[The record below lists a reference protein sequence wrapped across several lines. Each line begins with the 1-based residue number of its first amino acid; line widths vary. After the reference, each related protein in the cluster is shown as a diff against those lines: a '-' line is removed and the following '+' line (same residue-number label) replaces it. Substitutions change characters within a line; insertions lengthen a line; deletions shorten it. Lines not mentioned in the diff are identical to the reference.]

1 MPWATPLLLSSPCK
15 LLKIGQLDAPVRGKF
30 AGVSLFGEPPRT
42 AGQALWLT
50 PLVLGDT
57 VPVRDAKLSEQ
68 KPLAIRTLRVR
79 VSKLGSRHNQ
89 VSPETSSESRASDA
103 ALIGRLV
110 LRDEGALAVLYDRYA
125 GVITSVLRRILRDD
139 QAAEEILQDIFFQLW
154 NTASRFDSSRGSLP
168 AWLVVIARNR
178 AISRLRRHNP
188 AAGDALMEGM
198 AVSPLNLESAAARQQ
213 LVERVKA
220 SLENLPKEQRA
231 AVELAFFEGLTHS
244 EIAARTGDPLGTVKT
259 RLRSAL
265 ETLRRTLHSA
275 ARSANPIE

>member
-1 MPWATPLLLSSPCK
+1 M
-15 LLKIGQLDAPVRGKF
+15 
-30 AGVSLFGEPPRT
+30 
-42 AGQALWLT
+42 
-50 PLVLGDT
+50 
-57 VPVRDAKLSEQ
+57 
-68 KPLAIRTLRVR
+68 
-79 VSKLGSRHNQ
+79 
-89 VSPETSSESRASDA
+89 
-103 ALIGRLV
+103 GRLV

-125 GVITSVLRRILRDD
+125 GVISSVLHRILRDD

-154 NTASRFDSSRGSLP
+154 NNASRFDSSRGSLP

-188 AAGDALMEGM
+188 AAGDALLEGM
-198 AVSPLNLESAAARQQ
+198 AVSPFNLESLAAQQQ
-213 LVERVKA
+213 LVERVKV

-275 ARSANPIE
+275 ARSVSQIE

>member
-1 MPWATPLLLSSPCK
+1 M
-15 LLKIGQLDAPVRGKF
+15 
-30 AGVSLFGEPPRT
+30 
-42 AGQALWLT
+42 
-50 PLVLGDT
+50 GDT

-68 KPLAIRTLRVR
+68 KPLAIRTLHVR

-125 GVITSVLRRILRDD
+125 GVISSVLRRILRDD

-198 AVSPLNLESAAARQQ
+198 AFRP
-213 LVERVKA
+213 
-220 SLENLPKEQRA
+220 
-231 AVELAFFEGLTHS
+231 
-244 EIAARTGDPLGTVKT
+244 
-259 RLRSAL
+259 
-265 ETLRRTLHSA
+265 
-275 ARSANPIE
+275 